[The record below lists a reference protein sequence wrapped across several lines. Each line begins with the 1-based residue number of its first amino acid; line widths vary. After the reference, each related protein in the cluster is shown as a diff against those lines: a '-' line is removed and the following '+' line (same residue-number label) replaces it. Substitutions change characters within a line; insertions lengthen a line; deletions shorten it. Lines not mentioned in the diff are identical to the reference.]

1 MTNYLTLI
9 LGMTLVT
16 YIPRYL
22 PLNLLSELDLNP
34 NIITF
39 LTYIP
44 YTSLSLLVIWGLL
57 TSSKEMFFATLV
69 GILVAGLVSWVKG
82 SLVTS
87 VLLGILGSFLV
98 LQLFPI

>member
-1 MTNYLTLI
+1 MTNYLPLI

-34 NIITF
+34 KIIRF

-44 YTSLSLLVIWGLL
+44 YTSLSILIIRGLL
-57 TSSKEMFFATLV
+57 TASKDMFIPSLI
-69 GILVAGLVSWVKG
+69 GILVAGVVSWFKG
-82 SLVTS
+82 NLV
-87 VLLGILGSFLV
+87 VAVFLGIFSSFLAIQI
-98 LQLFPI
+98 LI

>member
-1 MTNYLTLI
+1 MINYLPLI

-34 NIITF
+34 NIRRF

-44 YTSLSLLVIWGLL
+44 YTSLSILIIRGLL
-57 TSSKEMFFATLV
+57 TSSKDMFFPTLI

-82 SLVTS
+82 NLVLS
-87 VLLGILGSFLV
+87 VLLGIFSSFLII
-98 LQLFPI
+98 QIFP

>member
-1 MTNYLTLI
+1 MTNYLPLI

-34 NIITF
+34 KIKRF

-44 YTSLSLLVIWGLL
+44 YTSLSILIIRGLL
-57 TSSKEMFFATLV
+57 TSSKDMFFPTLI
-69 GILVAGLVSWVKG
+69 GILVAGLVSWAKG
-82 SLVTS
+82 NLVLS
-87 VLLGILGSFLV
+87 VLLGIFASFLTIQI
-98 LQLFPI
+98 LL